1 MRAVALSLAVYLLSG
16 LLVAPV
22 AAAAGLDLPGVK
34 KPDPV
39 PTSTV
44 KPKKDSRPNHAAKNA
59 WKKAPKV
66 TWPTPSTAA
75 VTVPSTGSAEAAS
88 LPVKLGRVGGKDGKA
103 TGPQRTQ
110 VQVLDR
116 KTAKTLG
123 TEGLLLAV
131 RTTDGTKGP
140 VSVDLDYSGF
150 RHAYGGDW
158 ASRLTLRQLPT
169 CALTTPHAPGCAQ
182 GTQLKTTN
190 DTDAGTLTATVSL
203 PAAESPDSVP
213 VTQAP
218 TAARSATGM
227 SAASNTVL
235 LVATAAVSGTS
246 GNFGATSLAPS
257 ASWAAGGSNGGFT
270 WNYGITT
277 PDVPGGAAPQLGL
290 GYSSQSVDGRTAATN
305 NQANWIGD
313 GWSMEPG
320 YIERQYISCREDK
333 SGSNNTTARV
343 GDLCWKKDNAVL
355 NLGGQSNTLVKDTSS
370 GAWHLESDDGTKVE
384 KLTSSNRG
392 NGDDNGEYWRVTTP
406 DGTRY
411 YFGYN
416 RLPGW
421 AEGKPETD
429 STWTVPV
436 FGNHSGEPCYNATFK
451 DAWCQQAWRWNLD
464 YVVDPH
470 SDAMAYYWN
479 SETNHYGRNVNPST
493 GASTATAYD
502 RGGYLSRIEYGLRS
516 NTMYGKKAAGKVD
529 FTVSERCLTDCST
542 FNAANA
548 QNWPDVPFDQ
558 YCASGTECKDRY
570 SPSFWSRKRLTHI
583 DTSILTGNVYKPV
596 DTWTLGHQFPNPG
609 DGTAPALWLNSI
621 TRTGHTGT
629 GDVSTPSVTFRGQT
643 LPNRVEGATTGGE
656 PDPVPPMWRYRVYA
670 IDTETGGTIGV
681 TYSST
686 DCAAGNVPSPASNTR
701 RCYPVIW
708 SPPDAPDDNYEP
720 YLDWFHTYAV
730 TQVLESDNTGGAPV
744 KQTDYTYLGGM
755 AWTKSKDDEF
765 TKAKHLTYSDRKGYG
780 RVQVRSG
787 TGTDTRTLKEYR
799 YFRGV
804 DGAEV
809 KDSEG
814 TAIADHEAFA
824 GMTREEATYTSD
836 GGTLETTTSHEPW
849 RSPAT
854 ATETRPEGLPPR
866 YSYATGG
873 KSEKT
878 RTAVGASW
886 RTTLKTRT
894 FDALG
899 QPLTESDLG
908 DTAES
913 GDETCTNT
921 TYAQNTSTNILTLIS
936 EIKTVAKPC
945 GTTPSL
951 PTDLVSVERHYYDG
965 ATSLSTAPTKG
976 DVTRLEEQDQA
987 GTGYLT
993 TATHTYDQHGRALT
1007 ETDALDGT
1015 TTTTYT
1021 PATVE
1026 APTSVTVTNPL
1037 GHTATT
1043 TYEPTRGLATAAIDA
1058 NDKRTDAVHDGLGR
1072 TLKVWQPGW
1081 PKAANPSKPS
1091 MEYSYKTS
1099 KTEANAVT
1107 TKTLKSNGDYRT
1119 TYALYDGLL
1128 RERQTQA
1135 PAIGTQHTMVT
1146 ETHYDT
1152 RGWAWKTYGAYYAAL
1167 TPSTALFT
1175 ASAVNQVPAATENQF
1190 DGLGRV
1196 TVAKSLKY
1204 GDEQKRITTQHG
1216 GDRITVIP
1224 PKGGTATTTVT
1235 DAKGRT
1241 TELLQYTNAERTT
1254 SHKTTYGY
1262 GKYDEPTTVTDPAGN
1277 TWTYTF
1283 DNRGQKTRSDDP
1295 DKGISTTTYDQ
1306 LGRPATVTDA
1316 RGTTLTTTYDK
1327 LGRKIAIKHGTTTLA
1342 TWTYDTLAKGQPT
1355 NSTRYAGGAQYTTRA
1370 GGYNDR
1376 YQPTSTTLAVPAA
1389 AGQLEGDYTW
1399 TYGYDDE
1406 TGLREWTM
1414 NPAIGGLTSER
1425 VTTVLTDS
1433 DLPYKTTAGQMILA
1447 NSTQYDVH
1455 ARPVRTEYGL
1465 LGKKLYQTQ
1474 AYDEHTGLPTR
1485 TTTDRDTAPQR
1496 IDDVTYY
1503 RNAADSITS
1512 IKTVSGQ
1519 DDTATTD
1526 RQCFKMDALGQL
1538 TEAFTTTNTQC
1549 STTTPS
1555 ASTVGGP
1562 DAYWQTFTYDAI
1574 GNRTTEV
1581 NHKATG
1587 GTQTTDTTRTYTQ
1600 PAPGADRPHATTSV
1614 TTTGGATDT
1623 FTYDQAGNMKTRT
1636 SSGKNQTLTWNPE
1649 GHLQTIAETGKT
1661 TTYLYDPQ
1669 GTRLLARNS
1678 DNTATLYLPEGNE
1691 LQLNADGTTTA
1702 TRYYS
1707 HGAQTIAMRTP
1718 TTGFTFL
1725 FGDHQGTALIAV
1737 AATTGQAITR
1747 RKQLPFGQPRSA
1759 QTTAFGTRGFVG
1771 GTNDPTGL
1779 THLGAREYDPTLGAF
1794 ISVDPIID
1802 HNDPAQMHA
1811 YSYAHNTPLTKSDP
1825 DGLRPAPVAGTS
1837 DVEEF
1842 HWARKR
1848 GMRVGYTERN
1858 GRYVWGYHPLK
1869 DPVSQRRYRTYQA
1882 GVRQY
1887 EATRA
1892 RAEASARAQAQA
1904 KRAADERARKAAQEQ
1919 RKRDGIWGNI
1929 LKGNISAAWENGKSN
1944 AGDAMDYVLS
1954 YKNTSG
1960 VCLSVGGSFGFGG
1973 DLSGCFIRTIRPDG
1987 KTDYGL
1993 SGTFEETVGVGAGAT
2008 LGFINSNADSFG
2020 QIRGEA
2026 GGLGVSAGDG
2036 VMVSVSHRGT
2046 FGTRNSRGDIVHT
2059 GQVGFGLGAGID
2071 ASFGSGV
2078 TGITKLWTW

>member
-1 MRAVALSLAVYLLSG
+1 MRAFRAVALALAVYLLAG
-16 LLVAPV
+16 LLGGPV
-22 AAAAGLDLPGVK
+22 AAAAELDLLGLK

-39 PTSTV
+39 PTSKV
-44 KPKKDSRPNHAAKNA
+44 KPKKASRTDHAAKNA

-66 TWPTPSTAA
+66 KWPAPSTAA
-75 VTVPSTGSAEAAS
+75 VAVPSTGSAEAGS
-88 LPVKLGRVGGKDGKA
+88 LPVKLGRAGGKGKKA
-103 TGPQRTQ
+103 TGPKRAQ

-116 KTAKTLG
+116 KTAQALG

-131 RTTDGTKGP
+131 RATDGAKGP
-140 VSVDLDYSGF
+140 VSVDVDYSGF

-158 ASRLTLRQLPT
+158 ASRLTLRQLPS
-169 CALTTPHAPGCAQ
+169 CALTTPTAKGCTQ
-182 GTQLKTTN
+182 GTELKTTN
-190 DTDAGTLTATVSL
+190 DAEAGTLTAAVSL
-203 PAAESPDSVP
+203 PAAESPELSAP
-213 VTQAP
+213 VAKAP
-218 TAARSATGM
+218 AVARSASGM
-227 SAASNTVL
+227 SAASGTVL
-235 LVATAAVSGTS
+235 LAATAAASGAS

-270 WNYGITT
+270 WNYGIAT
-277 PDVPGGAAPQLGL
+277 PDVPGGVAPELGL
-290 GYSSQSVDGRTAATN
+290 GYSSHSVDGRTAATN

-320 YIERQYISCREDK
+320 YIERQYVSCMDDK
-333 SGSNNTTARV
+333 SGSNNTTAKV

-355 NLGGQSNTLVKDTSS
+355 NLGGQSNTLVRDTES
-370 GAWHLESDDGTKVE
+370 GEWHLESDDGTKVDR
-384 KLTSSNRG
+384 LTSSNRG
-392 NGDDNGEYWRVTTP
+392 NGDNDGEYWRVTTP

-421 AEGKPETD
+421 AEGKPETN

-436 FGNHSGEPCYNATFK
+436 FGNHSGEPCYAADFK

-470 SDAMAYYWN
+470 SDAAAYYWTT
-479 SETNHYGRNVNPST
+479 EINHYGRNVNPDT

-516 NTMYGKKAAGKVD
+516 STMYGKKAAAKID
-529 FTVSERCLTDCST
+529 FTVAERCLTDCGT
-542 FNAANA
+542 FDTTHAK
-548 QNWPDVPFDQ
+548 NWPDVPFDQ

-570 SPSFWSRKRLTHI
+570 SPSFWTRKRLTQI
-583 DTSILTGNVYKPV
+583 DTSILTGGVYKPV
-596 DTWTLGHQFPNPG
+596 DTWTLTHQFPSTG
-609 DGTAPALWLNSI
+609 DGTDPALWLASI

-629 GDVSTPSVTFRGQT
+629 GDVAMPSVTFRGQA
-643 LPNRVEGATTGGE
+643 LPNRVEGATTGGD
-656 PDPVPPMWRYRVYA
+656 PDPVPPMWRYRVYG

-681 TYSST
+681 TYSPT
-686 DCAAGNVPSPASNTR
+686 DCAAGDVPSPSSNTR
-701 RCYPVIW
+701 RCYPIIW

-755 AWTKSKDDEF
+755 AWAKSKDDEF

-787 TGTDTRTLKEYR
+787 AGTDARTLKEYR
-799 YFRGV
+799 YFRGI

-814 TAIADHEAFA
+814 IGITDHEAFA
-824 GMTREEATYTSD
+824 GMMREEATYNGD
-836 GGTLETTTSHEPW
+836 GGSLETTTSYEPW
-849 RSPAT
+849 RSAAT
-854 ATETRPEGLPPR
+854 ATETRAEGLPPR

-878 RTAVGASW
+878 RTAVGTGW
-886 RTTLKTRT
+886 RTSQKTRT
-894 FDALG
+894 FDNLG

-908 DTAES
+908 DTAKS
-913 GDETCTNT
+913 GDEECTTT
-921 TYAQNTSTNILTLIS
+921 TYAQNTAQNILTLIA
-936 EIKTVAKPC
+936 EVKTVAKAC

-965 ATSLSTAPTKG
+965 ATSLTTAPTKG
-976 DVTRLEEQDQA
+976 DVTRLEEQDET

-993 TATHTYDQHGRALT
+993 TATHTYDQHGRELT
-1007 ETDALDGT
+1007 ETDALDNT
-1015 TTTTYT
+1015 TTTAYT
-1021 PATVE
+1021 PATIE
-1026 APTSVTVTNPL
+1026 APTSVTVTNAL

-1043 TYEPTRGLATAAIDA
+1043 TYDPTRGVATAAVDA
-1058 NDKRTDAVHDGLGR
+1058 NNKRTDAVHDGLGR

-1081 PKAANPSKPS
+1081 SKASNEAKPS
-1091 MEYSYKTS
+1091 VEYSYKIS
-1099 KTEANAVT
+1099 KTAANAVT

-1135 PAIGTQHTMVT
+1135 PAIGTQHTVVT

-1152 RGWAWKTYGAYYAAL
+1152 RGWALKAYGAYYAAL
-1167 TPSTALFT
+1167 APSATLFT
-1175 ASAVNQVPAATENQF
+1175 ASAVNQVPAATENDY

-1204 GDEQKRITTQHG
+1204 GDEQKRTTTQYD

-1241 TELLQYTNAERTT
+1241 TELLQYTDAERTT
-1254 SHKTTYGY
+1254 SHKTTYTY
-1262 GKYDEPTTVTDPAGN
+1262 GKYDEPTKITDPAGN
-1277 TWTYTF
+1277 TWTYTL
-1283 DNRGQKTRSDDP
+1283 DNRGQQTKADDP
-1295 DKGISTTTYDQ
+1295 DKGLSTTTYDK
-1306 LGRPATVTDA
+1306 LGRAATVTDA
-1316 RGTTLTTTYDK
+1316 RGTTLTNTYDK
-1327 LGRKIAIKHGTTTLA
+1327 LGRKTATKHGTTTLA
-1342 TWTYDTLAKGQPT
+1342 TWTYDTLAKGQLT
-1355 NSTRYAGGAQYTTRA
+1355 SSTRYAGGAEYTTQA

-1376 YQPTSTTLAVPAA
+1376 YQPTSTTLTIPAA
-1389 AGQLEGDYTW
+1389 AGQLQGTYTW
-1399 TYGYDDE
+1399 TYGYDAE
-1406 TGLREWTM
+1406 TGMREWTM

-1425 VTTVLTDS
+1425 VTTVFTDT

-1447 NSTQYDVH
+1447 NATQYDVH

-1465 LGKKLYQTQ
+1465 LGKKVYKTQ
-1474 AYDEHTGLPTR
+1474 AYDEHTGDLTR

-1496 IDDVTYY
+1496 IDDISYY
-1503 RNAADSITS
+1503 RNAAGSITS

-1519 DDTATTD
+1519 DAAATTD
-1526 RQCFKMDALGQL
+1526 RQCFKMDALRRL

-1555 ASTVGGP
+1555 DSTVGGP
-1562 DAYWQTFTYDAI
+1562 DAYWQSFTYDAI

-1587 GTQTTDTTRTYTQ
+1587 GKQTTDATRTYTQ
-1600 PAPGADRPHATTSV
+1600 PAPGTDRPHATTSV
-1614 TTTGGATDT
+1614 TTTGGGTDT
-1623 FTYDQAGNMKTRT
+1623 FTYDQAGNMKTRK
-1636 SSGKNQTLTWNPE
+1636 SGGKDQTLTWDPE
-1649 GHLQTIAETGKT
+1649 GHLQTIAETGKST
-1661 TTYLYDPQ
+1661 DYVYDTE
-1669 GTRLLARNS
+1669 GNRLLTRNS

-1691 LQLNADGTTTA
+1691 LALNTDGTTTA

-1707 HGAQTIAMRTP
+1707 HGGQTIAMRTP
-1718 TTGFTFL
+1718 TGGFTFL
-1725 FGDHQGTALIAV
+1725 FGDHQGTALTVV
-1737 AATTGQAITR
+1737 AAATGQAITR
-1747 RKQLPFGQPRSA
+1747 RKQLPFGQLRSEDS
-1759 QTTAFGTRGFVG
+1759 TAFGTRGFVG
-1771 GTNDPTGL
+1771 GINDPTGL

-1802 HNDPAQMHA
+1802 FADPAQMHA

-1842 HWARKR
+1842 NWARDR
-1848 GMRVGYTERN
+1848 GMRVGYTQRS
-1858 GRYVWGYHPLK
+1858 GRYVWGYHPMK
-1869 DPVSQRRYRTYQA
+1869 DPASQHRYRAYQA
-1882 GVRQY
+1882 NVKAY

-1892 RAEASARAQAQA
+1892 KAQAAARAKAQAIARAKEAQA
-1904 KRAADERARKAAQEQ
+1904 KADAQRRKKES
-1919 RKRDGIWGNI
+1919 IWGSITGGLN
-1929 LKGNISAAWENGKSN
+1929 KAWDNTGGKVVSGVADAAGAVGDHFSRHWRDYVNAGLVVGGFLAGAACGATIVCGVGVGLAVGAATYTVSN
-1944 AGDAMDYVLS
+1944 AGT
-1954 YKNTSG
+1954 KNWNWS
-1960 VCLSVGGSFGFGG
+1960 SFGIQTASSGIGG
-1973 DLSGCFIRTIRPDG
+1973 GAAARYAGPKMAQMASAVRTRVS
-1987 KTDYGL
+1987 L
-1993 SGTFEETVGVGAGAT
+1993 WRLERT
-2008 LGFINSNADSFG
+2008 LDRMRKDVNG
-2020 QIRGEA
+2020 R
-2026 GGLGVSAGDG
+2026 
-2036 VMVSVSHRGT
+2036 
-2046 FGTRNSRGDIVHT
+2046 
-2059 GQVGFGLGAGID
+2059 
-2071 ASFGSGV
+2071 
-2078 TGITKLWTW
+2078 